1 MLKLGARF
9 RRSTGMI
16 VRMTTFRSF
25 LLCVALLAAGSVS
38 SARADAPPSAAQYY
52 RDALAIMQR
61 QPVPPYL
68 TFRTIISLHGHP
80 PTVDAYKLRT
90 KDGSE
95 ISRELPRGKWE
106 SEKGG
111 LDPTWLGVSK
121 IVQYGL
127 DMAQAQSSSTQ
138 KPTTPAKKLP
148 QGLKTIAIV
157 TAVAPDDYRI
167 SDRGAA
173 LCPNGAPGHALHLE
187 ALRNKERRLLTHVVI
202 ESATGRFCEMRFSVA
217 DSLIAVGVSGYLA
230 LHFGESADYWLVHD
244 ARFVIGF
251 RTFGMQVSQLTVGVA
266 FRKVAAPAVI
276 PAVEFAP
283 GPSPS
288 PAAKGA
294 SGE

>member
-1 MLKLGARF
+1 M
-9 RRSTGMI
+9 RRSSVVMMR
-16 VRMTTFRSF
+16 VTTILRSF
-25 LLCVALLAAGSVS
+25 FLCVAFLAAGGVPY
-38 SARADAPPSAAQYY
+38 ARADAPPSAARYY
-52 RDALAIMQR
+52 RDALAIMER

-68 TFRTIISLHGHP
+68 TFRTILSLHGHP
-80 PTVDAYKLRT
+80 PTIDAYKLRT

-95 ISRELPRGKWE
+95 ISRELPHGKWE
-106 SEKGG
+106 SEKDG

-138 KPTTPAKKLP
+138 KPTTPAKNLP

>member
-1 MLKLGARF
+1 ML
-9 RRSTGMI
+9 M
-16 VRMTTFRSF
+16 RMTTILRSF
-25 LLCVALLAAGSVS
+25 FLCVVLLAAGSVS
-38 SARADAPPSAAQYY
+38 HARADAPPSAAQYY
-52 RDALAIMQR
+52 RDALAIAER
-61 QPVPPYL
+61 LPVPPYL
-68 TFRTIISLHGHP
+68 TFRTVISLHGHP
-80 PTVDAYKLRT
+80 PSILDSKLRT

-95 ISRELPRGKWE
+95 ISRELPHGKWE
-106 SEKGG
+106 IEKGG
-111 LDPTWLGVSK
+111 LGLNPTWLGVSK

-127 DMAQAQSSSTQ
+127 DMAQAQSSNAKKTTT
-138 KPTTPAKKLP
+138 PTTGLSH
-148 QGLKTIAIV
+148 GLKTIAIV

-167 SDRGAA
+167 SDRGPA

-217 DSLIAVGVSGYLA
+217 DSLVAVGVSGYLA
-230 LHFGESADYWLVHD
+230 LHFGESADYWLVRD

-251 RTFGMQVSQLTVGVA
+251 RTFGMQVSRLTIGVA
-266 FRKVAAPAVI
+266 FRKLAAPAAI
-276 PAVEFAP
+276 PAAEFAP